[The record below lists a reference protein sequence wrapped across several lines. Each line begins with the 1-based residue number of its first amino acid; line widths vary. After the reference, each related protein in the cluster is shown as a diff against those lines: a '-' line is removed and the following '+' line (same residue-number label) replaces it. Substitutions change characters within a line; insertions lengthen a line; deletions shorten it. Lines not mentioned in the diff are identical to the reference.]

1 MDVRNCSGAVLA
13 GGFSSRMGTDKAAL
27 PFGGM
32 TLLEWQV
39 QKLRALGIE
48 DIMVSGKSL
57 PAAGTRYVPD
67 VYPHRG
73 PLSGIHACLLA
84 ARNENI
90 LVLGIDTPLVPV
102 SALRGL
108 LEAHAND
115 ITVLCSGGVAEPLIG
130 IYPTSLAAEAE
141 RILRTEDTAVRRLI
155 ERSELRRF
163 DFDGDEMLLTNCN
176 TPEEYGAIAVP

>member
-48 DIMVSGKSL
+48 DLMVSGSRL
-57 PAAGTRYVPD
+57 PIAGTRYVPD

-84 ARNENI
+84 ARNENV
-90 LVLGIDTPLVPV
+90 LVLGVDTPLVPI
-102 SALRGL
+102 SALRRL
-108 LEAHAND
+108 LEAH
-115 ITVLCSGGVAEPLIG
+115 ISGVTVLCSGGVVEPLIG
-130 IYPTSLAAEAE
+130 IYPASLATEAE
-141 RILRTEDTAVRRLI
+141 TILRTEDTAVRRLI
-155 ERSELRRF
+155 ERAELNRL
-163 DFDGDEMLLTNCN
+163 DFDGDERLLTNCN
-176 TPEEYGAIAVP
+176 TPEEYGAIIN